1 MFLRKHQKWIQNQK
15 KKTNQNNMAEFNRSY
30 YRYDGGRRRSESE
43 IDELENQFNLEQK
56 QKQKRIMKLVL
67 GSIVG
72 VILMLFLFKS
82 CERIDAGH
90 VGVKVNLYG
99 DNKGV
104 SDVTEVTGVVFFNPI
119 THNIYEFPTFIQ
131 HKEYTGENSFVV
143 NSKDGSEFHVSPII
157 NYSVQREKVP
167 AIFAKYRR
175 SLEQIEEG
183 FLKTAVFDAF
193 RLATN
198 VYTADELISNRQ
210 KFEIEVRR
218 ILEGQLLKEGFVV
231 NQFTSNLIYPETF
244 KNAINAKNN
253 AVQAAL
259 KAENDVKTA
268 EAEAKIKVAQAE
280 GDAQSMLTRAKAE
293 AEANR
298 MKQTT
303 LTPLLIQLEY
313 VKKWDG
319 RLPVYGQVPQLFKTI
334 Q

>member
-1 MFLRKHQKWIQNQK
+1 MKQFNRYNERFDSHGNRRSDDELKRLEQ
-15 KKTNQNNMAEFNRSY
+15 EFN
-30 YRYDGGRRRSESE
+30 
-43 IDELENQFNLEQK
+43 QQK
-56 QKQKRIMKLVL
+56 QLKIKKMVKTIIGAV
-67 GSIVG
+67 VG
-72 VILMLFLFKS
+72 FFLMIFLFMS

-104 SDVTEVTGVVFFNPI
+104 SDVTEVTGMVFYNPI

-167 AIFAKYRR
+167 SIFAKYRR

-183 FLKTAVFDAF
+183 FLKTSVFDAF

-198 VYTADELISNRQ
+198 KYTADELIGNRQ
-210 KFEIEVRR
+210 AYEVEVRK
-218 ILEGQLLKEGFVV
+218 ILEGQLLAEGFVV
-231 NQFTSNLIYPETF
+231 NQFTSNLLYPETF
-244 KNAINAKNN
+244 KAAIEAKNN
-253 AVQAAL
+253 AVQSAL
-259 KAENDVKTA
+259 MAENKVKQA
-268 EAEAKIKVAQAE
+268 EAEAKIKVATAE
-280 GDAQSMLTRAKAE
+280 GNAQAMLTSAKAE

-298 MKQTT
+298 MKQQT

-313 VKKWDG
+313 VQKWDG
-319 RLPVYGQVPQLFKTI
+319 KLPVYGTVPQMFKNI